1 LLSVA
6 VVPEAAPVSVIVTPA
21 SGAVGRRGRA
31 SPPPP
36 LVDTVPERL
45 NVPPPV
51 GVPVKFWPVTLAPLT
66 VTLRLAG
73 VKVYPVREGVTV

>member
-1 LLSVA
+1 LLSVV

-21 SGAVGRRGRA
+21 SGAAGRRGRA

-36 LVDTVPERL
+36 PPVDTFPERL

-51 GVPVKFWPVTLAPLT
+51 GVPVKFTPVTLAPLT
-66 VTLRLAG
+66 VTFWLVG
-73 VKVYPVREGVTV
+73 VKT